1 LGDYENQKS
10 ARADDRTRWLGQLLS
25 RNHQNMLKIKLLFSP
40 RCVFC
45 CMLLLYFPGFG
56 IVFIGM
62 LPVIAIWK
70 IIMPYHF
77 VEEIGLRSAHRD
89 SAMKCS
95 PWPKDHCSRHIRIIL
110 YLKQTK
116 VSKLTGKKA
125 TSSFVFWKDPDKC
138 SNIYVSL
145 QMWVLHMKPKSYV
158 GGFLWFYILQHV
170 LHDLR

>member
-1 LGDYENQKS
+1 MAAGSLQEHQGVRDFLRPPIQRSRLVRCGSPVIGDYENQSS
-10 ARADDRTRWLGQLLS
+10 ARADGRTRWLGQLLS
-25 RNHQNMLKIKLLFSP
+25 RNHQNMLKNKVTVLPTMCFF
-40 RCVFC
+40 VAFC

-110 YLKQTK
+110 SLKQRR
-116 VSKLTGKKA
+116 
-125 TSSFVFWKDPDKC
+125 C
-138 SNIYVSL
+138 QN
-145 QMWVLHMKPKSYV
+145 
-158 GGFLWFYILQHV
+158 
-170 LHDLR
+170 